1 MTLPIKESSA
11 KMTEKGKATRKGER
25 LSLPIPTDD
34 GDFTPLKALFAENS
48 KKTPATAMK
57 TPK

>member
-11 KMTEKGKATRKGER
+11 KMTIKGKSSGKGER
-25 LSLPIPTDD
+25 LSLPVHTDG

-48 KKTPATAMK
+48 KKTPATALK